1 MAEYTYNAIL
11 DRLAALCSQ
20 KEKCEHDAFTYLRKY
35 GMPAEDCHK
44 AVDYLVKNQFI
55 NNTRYAKAFARDK
68 SRFDKWGVNKI
79 AAALAQKQIDQKT
92 ISLAVEQISTETQE
106 ETILGEVAKKARH
119 IDNLSDQKSKA
130 KLLRFCAGRG
140 YPAGISLK
148 IIDKIIK
155 DSTY

>member
-1 MAEYTYNAIL
+1 MAEYDYGILL

-20 KEKCEHDAFTYLRKY
+20 KEKCEHDAYAYLQKK
-35 GMPAEDCHK
+35 GVSPADCLK
-44 AVDYLVKNQFI
+44 AVDYLVKNQYI

-68 SRFDKWGVNKI
+68 ARFDKWGVNKI

-106 ETILGEVAKKARH
+106 ETIMGEVAKKAKH